1 VSTNIFHSN
10 LSDARKNYKFQ
21 EILDYLYRIFSFG
34 IFSNK
39 KNLEKA
45 KEDYTNKLS
54 EYFRYE
60 KIQSRTELL
69 DKLPNIEFLDG
80 IRLGQ
85 DTNSEIPVIGR
96 EDYGNDWEII
106 RQAILLRDSHQCQE
120 SDGYC
125 SGVLQVHHIIP
136 LTKGGTNQSFNLITL
151 CFYHHSLKHDH
162 MKNRL

>member
-1 VSTNIFHSN
+1 MSTNIFHSN
-10 LSDARKNYKFQ
+10 LLGARKNYKFQ
-21 EILDYLYRIFSFG
+21 EILDYLYRILSFG

-80 IRLGQ
+80 VRLGQ

-106 RQAILLRDSHQCQE
+106 RQAILIRDSHQCQE

-136 LTKGGTNQSFNLITL
+136 LTKGGTNQSFNLVTL